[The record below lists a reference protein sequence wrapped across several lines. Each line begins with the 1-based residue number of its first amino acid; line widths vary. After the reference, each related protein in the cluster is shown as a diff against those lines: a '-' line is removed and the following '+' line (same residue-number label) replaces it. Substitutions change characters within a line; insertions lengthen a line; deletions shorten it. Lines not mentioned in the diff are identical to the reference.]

1 MTSFFIENLE
11 FLRMNWKNK
20 SFLKRFAYIN
30 DYTMYQISHLNLLTT
45 YHKIICFAN
54 FSFSIHKNIS
64 FLLHSTPW
72 VAPSNV
78 HTKSHIK
85 DHSGSGFQDNSG
97 VTS

>member
-1 MTSFFIENLE
+1 MSKKASETLKIGIANHCVAYRHNTIKLHISIFQPLVI
-11 FLRMNWKNK
+11 K
-20 SFLKRFAYIN
+20 SFVLQTF
-30 DYTMYQISHLNLLTT
+30 L
-45 YHKIICFAN
+45 
-54 FSFSIHKNIS
+54 FSIHKNIS

-97 VTS
+97 VTSWLGAH

>member
-1 MTSFFIENLE
+1 M
-11 FLRMNWKNK
+11 
-20 SFLKRFAYIN
+20 KRVAYIN
-30 DYTMYQISHLNLLTT
+30 DYTMYQISYLNLLTT